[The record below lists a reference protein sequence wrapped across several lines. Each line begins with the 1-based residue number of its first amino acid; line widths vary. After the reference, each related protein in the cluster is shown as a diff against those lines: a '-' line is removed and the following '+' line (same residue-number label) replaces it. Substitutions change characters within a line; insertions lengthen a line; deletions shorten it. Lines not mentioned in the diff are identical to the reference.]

1 MRISLSRL
9 VAENSGCPDGCGY
22 SRDGD
27 TESEVWCFVEGPY
40 TPDYSCPS
48 TSSSPSPSSSL
59 TSSSPSSVCGP
70 GQSHHAGRCYG
81 VSEAAVSWG
90 EAKLRCEAACSSL
103 ATVTSA
109 QESAFI
115 QQLLEAEAEDA
126 WIGLNDVA
134 SQGSYVWADGTSLGA
149 VLEWR
154 Q

>member
-1 MRISLSRL
+1 MSRL
-9 VAENSGCPDGCGY
+9 VAENTGCPDGCGY

-27 TESEVWCFVEGPY
+27 TEPEVWCFVEGPY
-40 TPDYSCPS
+40 SPDYSCPNTPS
-48 TSSSPSPSSSL
+48 LSSSPTSSS
-59 TSSSPSSVCGP
+59 SSPSVCGP

-90 EAKLRCEAACSSL
+90 ETKLRCEAACSSL
-103 ATVTSA
+103 AAVTSA
-109 QESAFI
+109 EESAFI
-115 QQLLEAEAEDA
+115 QTLLGAEAEDA

-134 SQGSYVWADGTSLGA
+134 SQGSYVWADGSSLGA

>member
-1 MRISLSRL
+1 M
-9 VAENSGCPDGCGY
+9 
-22 SRDGD
+22 
-27 TESEVWCFVEGPY
+27 
-40 TPDYSCPS
+40 
-48 TSSSPSPSSSL
+48 
-59 TSSSPSSVCGP
+59 
-70 GQSHHAGRCYG
+70 
-81 VSEAAVSWG
+81 SWG

-134 SQGSYVWADGTSLGA
+134 SQGSYVWADGSSLGA

-154 Q
+154 QY